1 MKKTNPPG
9 LTEAV
14 PPNRAARRRP
24 VTTGD
29 LIAQRR
35 LYPVAEAAELLG
47 VHRVTLYHRAGKG
60 LITILRIG
68 GRAYV
73 AADEIERYIRDAQP
87 VQVTTRQAG

>member
-1 MKKTNPPG
+1 MAKSGRK
-9 LTEAV
+9 
-14 PPNRAARRRP
+14 P

-35 LYPVAEAAELLG
+35 LYPVQEAADLLG
-47 VHRVTLYHRAGKG
+47 VHRTTLYNRAGEG

-73 AADEIERYIRDAQP
+73 AADEIERYIRDAEP
-87 VQVTTRQAG
+87 VHVATRQAG